1 MKGINLISDT
11 YLKDRRASQRVKV
24 DYLAEV
30 YLGSEILFATAIDV
44 SEEGIGIIL
53 PGKFYIGEML
63 NIRIKSTLQNPI
75 EFDQE
80 NVNICLTAKVV
91 WLKKHDKMY
100 RAGLNIIDIEEA
112 DLDMLRKN
120 IRDILS

>member
-1 MKGINLISDT
+1 MKGVNLIGDT
-11 YLKDRRASQRVKV
+11 YLKDRRVSQRVKV

-30 YLGSEILFATAIDV
+30 YLGNEVLFATAIDV

-75 EFDQE
+75 EYDQE

>member
-1 MKGINLISDT
+1 MKGVNLIGDT
-11 YLKDRRASQRVKV
+11 YLKDRRVSQRVKV

-30 YLGSEILFATAIDV
+30 YLGNEVLFATAIDV